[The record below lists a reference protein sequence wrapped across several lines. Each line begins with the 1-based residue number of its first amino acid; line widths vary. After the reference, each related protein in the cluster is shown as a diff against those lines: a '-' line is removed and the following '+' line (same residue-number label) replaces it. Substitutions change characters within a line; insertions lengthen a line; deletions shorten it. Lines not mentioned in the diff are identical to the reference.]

1 MTAESTDEGAVT
13 ADSGSGKSGE
23 PIVSA
28 TGLTRAFGD
37 VAVLEDVAIDVD
49 PGVVTALVGPNGSGK
64 TTLLRI
70 LAGLLGPDEGT
81 VRVRAPDDR
90 PLGYLPQEPTFRGR
104 FTVGETVDF
113 YADLLSS
120 PTDRDDVLER
130 VGLDV
135 VADRRVDALSG
146 GMVRLLGL
154 AVAVL
159 GDPPLVVLD
168 EPASGLDPKIR
179 AHVFDAIGDLAGEG
193 TAVLLATHHLTGA
206 ELADRVI
213 VLDRGRV
220 VGDGAPDDVL
230 ADAEADS
237 LEAAF
242 LALVS
247 EGLAVQAGTEGSE

>member
-1 MTAESTDEGAVT
+1 MTVESADDGAVT
-13 ADSGSGKSGE
+13 GGTEDRETGE
-23 PIVSA
+23 PVVSA
-28 TGLTRAFGD
+28 TGLTRAFGE
-37 VAVLEDVAIDVD
+37 VAVLEDVAIDVA
-49 PGVVTALVGPNGSGK
+49 PGAVTALVGPNGSGK

-70 LAGLLGPDEGT
+70 LAGLLEPDDGT
-81 VRVRAPDDR
+81 VRVRAPADR

-120 PTDRDDVLER
+120 SADRDDVLER

-179 AHVFDAIGDLAGEG
+179 AHVFEAVGDLAGAD

-206 ELADRVI
+206 ELADRVV

-220 VGDGAPDDVL
+220 VADGAPEDVL
-230 ADAEADS
+230 ATTGTDS
-237 LEAAF
+237 LEDAF
-242 LALVS
+242 LQLVS
-247 EGLAVQAGTEGSE
+247 EDLAVQAGTEGSE